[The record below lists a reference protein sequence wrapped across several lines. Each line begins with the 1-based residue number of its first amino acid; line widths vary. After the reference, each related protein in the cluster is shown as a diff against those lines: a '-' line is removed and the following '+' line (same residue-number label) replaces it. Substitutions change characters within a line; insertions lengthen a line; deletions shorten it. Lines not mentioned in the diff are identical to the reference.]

1 MFLLRCAFW
10 LSIVYAAMFFGP
22 PWTAARPAATD
33 ASPTTVGVHHLDARA
48 FEPSAAAKAV
58 VGVVKLCGGHE
69 RECLG
74 DAAGLTAL
82 VASAIAGEPEY
93 VTGRTAAGPGR
104 ITAKDDAAPLPVP
117 DPRRHG
123 MLTRQP

>member
-10 LSIVYAAMFFGP
+10 LSIVYAAMFFGL
-22 PWTAARPAATD
+22 PWAATRSD
-33 ASPTTVGVHHLDARA
+33 ATAASPTVVGADPLDARA
-48 FEPSAAAKAV
+48 FGRSAAAQAV
-58 VGVVKLCGGHE
+58 AGVVKLCGGHE

-82 VASAIAGEPEY
+82 VESAIAGEPDY
-93 VTGRTAAGPGR
+93 VTGRTAGPGR
-104 ITAKDDAAPLPVP
+104 IAAKDGAAPLPVP